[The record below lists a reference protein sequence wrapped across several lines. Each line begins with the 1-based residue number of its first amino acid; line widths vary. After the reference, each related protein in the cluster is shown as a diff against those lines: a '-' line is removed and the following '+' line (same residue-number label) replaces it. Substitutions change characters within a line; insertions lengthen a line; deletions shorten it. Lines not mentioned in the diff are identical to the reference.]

1 MATCPDS
8 PRTLTPVGPGQ
19 RTGAERKKAGAKQ
32 EGEGESR
39 GSPQAACGPDGVEK
53 VHLGIKS
60 QERRLQCVEGL
71 PRRAPTEE

>member
-1 MATCPDS
+1 M
-8 PRTLTPVGPGQ
+8 GPGQ

-32 EGEGESR
+32 EGMAESR
-39 GSPQAACGPDGVEK
+39 ASPQAACGPEGAEK

-71 PRRAPTEE
+71 PRRAPAEE